1 MITFMPTV
9 TTRVDPTR
17 IPLQKP
23 DYPKKGNSQMTET
36 DDEALKAEI
45 DEIMSRVDTIMDKV
59 ARIIPEDKKETTGQE

>member
-1 MITFMPTV
+1 
-9 TTRVDPTR
+9 
-17 IPLQKP
+17 
-23 DYPKKGNSQMTET
+23 MTKT